1 MRSDG
6 DNDSSTRR
14 QGFGDE
20 SGVVAGYRRG
30 FRAGFLSFILLSKF
44 SEGERAK
51 GFQITLM
58 NLVQVLPEA
67 PEDLVCDCLGDYNKS
82 KFEVLSSE
90 EPIHERISRNVASA
104 LASLK

>member
-51 GFQITLM
+51 GYIFLYETIT
-58 NLVQVLPEA
+58 
-67 PEDLVCDCLGDYNKS
+67 KS